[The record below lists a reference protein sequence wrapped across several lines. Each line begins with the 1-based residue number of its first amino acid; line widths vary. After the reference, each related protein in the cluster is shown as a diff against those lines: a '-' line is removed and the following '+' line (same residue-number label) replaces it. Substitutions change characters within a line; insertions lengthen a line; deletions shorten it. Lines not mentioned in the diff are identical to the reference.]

1 MATIEDILIQRAL
14 ADEQSRPQQIPMV
27 AAGAGLGAYLG
38 QGVGAALNAPFY
50 YGSKGA
56 RSMGRGVKNL
66 LGMGPQTEKALRR
79 QGRQDL
85 KREVKDRLHP
95 ESPRMAGGLIGMMLG
110 GGLGEGVRQLAI
122 QESPAARVLAKIQTQ
137 GRVTPEDQAMIET
150 LLAESYSN
158 QSRYM

>member
-27 AAGAGLGAYLG
+27 AAGAGLGAYIG
-38 QGVGAALNAPFY
+38 QGAMAALNAPLY
-50 YGSKGA
+50 YGAKGS
-56 RSMGRGVKNL
+56 RSLGRGVQRL
-66 LGMGPQTEKALRR
+66 LGMGPKTDSALAKRN
-79 QGRQDL
+79 QQDL
-85 KREVKDRLHP
+85 NREIKDRLHP

-122 QESPAARVLAKIQTQ
+122 QESPAARVLAKIQSQ
-137 GRVTPEDQAMIET
+137 GRVMPEDQAMIES
-150 LLAESYSN
+150 LLADSYSN

>member
-27 AAGAGLGAYLG
+27 AAGAGLGAYIG
-38 QGVGAALNAPFY
+38 QGAMAALNAPLY
-50 YGSKGA
+50 YGA
-56 RSMGRGVKNL
+56 RGSRALGRGVQRA
-66 LGMGPQTEKALRR
+66 LGMGPKTDAALAARNRR
-79 QGRQDL
+79 DL
-85 KREVKDRLHP
+85 KGEIKDRLHP

-137 GRVTPEDQAMIET
+137 GTVTAEDKAIIEK